1 MNIRILTALAL
12 YLAAFTCF
20 AVAQVLPQTAPQAQP
35 EHPAALIEQGKA
47 VAIAADCVA
56 CHTLPKDGR
65 PYAGG
70 YGIASPLGTI
80 YSTNITPSERYGIGA
95 YSAQDF
101 ARAVRQ
107 GIRKDGTHLYPAM
120 PYDAYG
126 AMTDADIAAL
136 YAYFMHGVEPVDM
149 APQHETALP
158 FPFNLRISVA
168 AWNLLFADRHPF
180 QPDPAKSAEV
190 NRGAY
195 LARALGHCASCHAPR
210 NLLMGQS
217 ADAPLVGGMVG
228 SWYAPNIT
236 SDAVSGIGGWSETEL
251 VQYFRTGR
259 VPGKAQ
265 AAGGMAEAVQN
276 SLQYWPQSD
285 LEALAAYLKATP
297 PVRDSA
303 SATARYAL
311 GAPASQEDDIRGLDP
326 ANASNSIDDGAKL
339 YSGLCASCHQPDGSG
354 STNQSYP
361 SIFHNTATGAAN
373 PANLISTIL
382 YGVDRDVGDHPVLM
396 PGFGK
401 GSYVAELS
409 DTQIADVA
417 NYVLRSYGNSSQ
429 HVGPDDVATARN
441 GGPVPLLARVQPY
454 ALPATVIGGMILL
467 LLVMY
472 GARAWLRAGAK
483 RAAKSTGRA

>member
-1 MNIRILTALAL
+1 MNIRLAAALAL
-12 YLAAFTCF
+12 NLTVFACF
-20 AVAQVLPQTAPQAQP
+20 AAAQAQSQAAPQAQP
-35 EHPAALIEQGKA
+35 QAQSQGVAALVEKGKA

-56 CHTLPKDGR
+56 CHTLPNGGR

-80 YSTNITPSERYGIGA
+80 YSSNITPSQRHGIGA
-95 YSAQDF
+95 YSEQDF

-126 AMTDADIAAL
+126 AMTDADVKAL
-136 YAYFMHGVEPVDM
+136 YAYFMHGVEPVDET
-149 APQHETALP
+149 PQHETKLP
-158 FPFNLRISVA
+158 FPFNLRISMA
-168 AWNLLFADRHPF
+168 AWNLLFAGRRPF
-180 QPDPAKSAEV
+180 EPDPTKSAAV

-217 ADAPLVGGMVG
+217 ADAPLTGGMVG

-236 SDAVSGIGGWSETEL
+236 SDAVSGIGGWSEAEL

-297 PVRDSA
+297 PVRDSTL
-303 SATARYAL
+303 STARYAL

-326 ANASNSIDDGAKL
+326 ATARNSLDDGAKL
-339 YSGLCASCHQPDGSG
+339 YSGLCASCHQPDGAG
-354 STNQSYP
+354 SSNQAYP
-361 SIFHNTATGAAN
+361 SIFHNTATGAVS
-373 PANLISTIL
+373 PANLISAIL
-382 YGVDRDVGDHPVLM
+382 YGVERDAGDHPVLM

-409 DTQIADVA
+409 DAQIADIA
-417 NYVLRSYGNSSQ
+417 NYVLRVYGNSSG
-429 HVGPDDVATARN
+429 HVAPGDVATARS
-441 GGPVPLLARVQPY
+441 GGPIPLLARLQPY
-454 ALPATVIGGMILL
+454 ALPTTVIGGMIFL

-472 GARAWLRAGAK
+472 SARALFRVGPK
-483 RAAKSTGRA
+483 NSV

>member
-1 MNIRILTALAL
+1 MNIRFLAALALQLTALL
-12 YLAAFTCF
+12 CLTAA
-20 AVAQVLPQTAPQAQP
+20 QAQDVT
-35 EHPAALIEQGKA
+35 ALVEQGKA

-56 CHTLPKDGR
+56 CHTLPQDGR

-80 YSTNITPSERYGIGA
+80 YSTNITPSVRYGIGA
-95 YSAQDF
+95 YSEEDF

-107 GIRKDGTHLYPAM
+107 GIRKDGTYLYPAM

-126 AMTDADIAAL
+126 AMTDADIQAL
-136 YAYFMHGVEPVDM
+136 YAYLMHGVEPVDM
-149 APQHETALP
+149 APQHETELP
-158 FPFNLRISVA
+158 FPFNLRISMA
-168 AWNLLFADRHPF
+168 AWNLLFAGRRPF
-180 QPDPAKSAEV
+180 EPDPAKSAAV

-210 NLLMGQS
+210 NFLMGQG

-236 SDAVSGIGGWSETEL
+236 SDEVSGIGGWTDADL
-251 VQYFRTGR
+251 IQYFRTGR

-285 LEALAAYLKATP
+285 LEALVAYLKATP
-297 PVRDSA
+297 PVRDSGL
-303 SATARYAL
+303 STARYAF
-311 GAPASQEDDIRGLDP
+311 GGPTSQEADIRGLDP
-326 ANASNSIDDGAKL
+326 ANAANSLEDGARL

-354 STNQSYP
+354 SSNQAYP
-361 SIFHNTATGAAN
+361 SIFHNTATGAGN

-382 YGVDRDVGDHPVLM
+382 YGVERDVGDDAVLM

-409 DTQIADVA
+409 DAQIADIA
-417 NYVLRSYGNSSQ
+417 NYVLRSFGNSSLS
-429 HVGPDDVATARN
+429 VGQDDVATARN
-441 GGPVPLLARVQPY
+441 GGPVPLLARLQPY
-454 ALPATVIGGMILL
+454 ALAATVIGGIIFLL
-467 LLVMY
+467 LIIYSAPAL
-472 GARAWLRAGAK
+472 LRGRAK
-483 RAAKSTGRA
+483 RARG